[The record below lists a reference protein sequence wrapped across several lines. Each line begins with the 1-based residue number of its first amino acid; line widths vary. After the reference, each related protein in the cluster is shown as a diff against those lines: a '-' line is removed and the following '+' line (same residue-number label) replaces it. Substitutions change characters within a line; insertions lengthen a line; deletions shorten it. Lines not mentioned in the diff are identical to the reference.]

1 VNPDTYE
8 QLRRIL
14 KPAKLTPQLEQSL
27 ARATNVVLK
36 RPRIIRIAFDSK
48 PLPAYVLLEIEVQ
61 RGELVFMNDKPQ
73 PFRYTVEIMIYD
85 QPDYERAKKIDQAVR
100 KKMKT
105 R

>member
-8 QLRRIL
+8 RLRRIL
-14 KPAKLTPQLEQSL
+14 KRAKLTPQIEQAL
-27 ARATNVVLK
+27 AKATDVVLRK
-36 RPRIIRIAFDSK
+36 PRIIRVAYDSK

-100 KKMKT
+100 KKMRT